1 MEQGRSLLRN
11 GVSRALDPFLH
22 LPSGIRRLFVSGVF
36 LVELAV
42 ATFLAFNIR
51 FEGMVPAEFV
61 SLGLSA
67 FGYVAAVYLACYFLV
82 GAHRGLWSFTGIHDF
97 IKIPVV
103 AFTGGVGSYVL
114 IHQILAWTN
123 YPRSIY
129 ILTAVFLFVL
139 MSVNRGGVRLFR
151 QWFQGLGQHGTP
163 VVIVGAGRAGEMLVR
178 DMRHNAHYAYK
189 PVAFIDRDLSKQ
201 GSTIHGI
208 PVAGDFRALPAVIA
222 KHQPREIIVAIPSAS
237 PAQLRGIV
245 KDCQPYGLPIKVLP
259 SVRDILRGDVTV
271 LSIRPLALADLLSRA
286 VVPAESQ
293 GLDVLIAG
301 KCVLVTGAGGS
312 IGSELCRQIAL
323 HHPGRLVLVERYEN
337 NLYEIETALR
347 DADATKDVDVRAC
360 LVDILDDGRMET
372 IFAAYQP
379 DLVFHAAAHK
389 HVPIVEGNPAE
400 GALNNILGTHRVAVL
415 AKRFSV
421 ERMILVST
429 DKAVNPTNVMGAT
442 KRFAEYVVRSLSGSG
457 ATRFITV
464 RFGNVLG
471 SNGSVVPRFQQ
482 QIERGGPVTVTHP
495 DIERYFMLIPEAVHL
510 VLEAARRGEGGEVFV
525 LDMGDPVKIVD
536 LAQNMIRL
544 AGFVPNDDIAITYTG
559 LRPGE
564 KLFEELFDKEE
575 RVEPT
580 SHPKPRMAVSDSL
593 WSAEDLETAIAAVA
607 DAVESRDA
615 DRLQEVLRR
624 FVPSYHPTPVPP
636 RHSDPEP
643 ASDFGGS
650 VEAELLPSVILFDG
664 AVDDVEQPPP
674 ALSRPIG
681 APDAVGRESHRAPT
695 P

>member
-1 MEQGRSLLRN
+1 MEQGRSLLKD

-22 LPSGIRRLFVSGVF
+22 LPSGVRRLFVSVVF
-36 LVELAV
+36 LLELAV
-42 ATFLAFNIR
+42 ATFLAFNVR
-51 FEGMVPAEFV
+51 FEGVVPAESV

-67 FGYVAAVYLACYFLV
+67 FGYVAAVYLACYVLV

-103 AFTGGVGSYVL
+103 ALAGGAGSYAL
-114 IHQILAWTN
+114 IHHIFGWTS

-139 MSVNRGGVRLFR
+139 MSINRGGVRLLR
-151 QWFQGLGQHGTP
+151 QWFQCLGKHGTP
-163 VVIVGAGRAGEMLVR
+163 VVIVGAGQAGEMLVR
-178 DMRHNAHYAYK
+178 DMAHNAAYAYK
-189 PVAFIDRDLSKQ
+189 PVAFIDRDLSKE

-208 PVAGDFRALPAVIA
+208 PVAGDYRALADVIA
-222 KHQPREIIVAIPSAS
+222 RYEPREIIVAIPSAS
-237 PAQLRGIV
+237 PAQLRAIV

-259 SVRDILRGDVTV
+259 SVRDILCGDVTV
-271 LSIRPLALADLLSRA
+271 SSIRPLALADLLTRA
-286 VVPAESQ
+286 VVPAESR
-293 GLDVLIAG
+293 GLEALIEG

-312 IGSELCRQIAL
+312 IGSELCRQIAR
-323 HHPGRLVLVERYEN
+323 HRPRRLVLVERYEN
-337 NLYEIETALR
+337 NLYGIETALR
-347 DADATKDVDVRAC
+347 DAETAKGVDVRAC

-372 IFAAYQP
+372 IFAAHRP

-400 GALNNILGTHRVAVL
+400 GVINNILGTHRVAVL

-457 ATRFITV
+457 ATRFIAV

-471 SNGSVVPRFQQ
+471 SNGSVVPRFQR

-510 VLEAARRGEGGEVFV
+510 VLEAARRGVGGEVFV

-544 AGFVPNDDIAITYTG
+544 AGLVPNEDVAIAYTG

-580 SHPKPRMAVSDSL
+580 SHPKLRKAVSDSL
-593 WSAEDLETAIAAVA
+593 WSADDLATAIAAVA
-607 DAVESRDA
+607 DAVASRDA

-624 FVPSYHPTPVPP
+624 FVPSYHPTPAGFLNGD
-636 RHSDPEP
+636 RR
-643 ASDFGGS
+643 GS
-650 VEAELLPSVILFDG
+650 GAGSADDGTRGRSRAEAEVLEVL
-664 AVDDVEQPPP
+664 P
-674 ALSRPIG
+674 ALMV
-681 APDAVGRESHRAPT
+681 PDDPVDEIRQPT
-695 P
+695 TSA

>member
-1 MEQGRSLLRN
+1 
-11 GVSRALDPFLH
+11 
-22 LPSGIRRLFVSGVF
+22 
-36 LVELAV
+36 
-42 ATFLAFNIR
+42 
-51 FEGMVPAEFV
+51 
-61 SLGLSA
+61 
-67 FGYVAAVYLACYFLV
+67 
-82 GAHRGLWSFTGIHDF
+82 
-97 IKIPVV
+97 
-103 AFTGGVGSYVL
+103 
-114 IHQILAWTN
+114 
-123 YPRSIY
+123 
-129 ILTAVFLFVL
+129 
-139 MSVNRGGVRLFR
+139 
-151 QWFQGLGQHGTP
+151 
-163 VVIVGAGRAGEMLVR
+163 
-178 DMRHNAHYAYK
+178 
-189 PVAFIDRDLSKQ
+189 
-201 GSTIHGI
+201 
-208 PVAGDFRALPAVIA
+208 
-222 KHQPREIIVAIPSAS
+222 
-237 PAQLRGIV
+237 
-245 KDCQPYGLPIKVLP
+245 
-259 SVRDILRGDVTV
+259 
-271 LSIRPLALADLLSRA
+271 
-286 VVPAESQ
+286 
-293 GLDVLIAG
+293 
-301 KCVLVTGAGGS
+301 
-312 IGSELCRQIAL
+312 
-323 HHPGRLVLVERYEN
+323 
-337 NLYEIETALR
+337 
-347 DADATKDVDVRAC
+347 
-360 LVDILDDGRMET
+360 
-372 IFAAYQP
+372 
-379 DLVFHAAAHK
+379 
-389 HVPIVEGNPAE
+389 
-400 GALNNILGTHRVAVL
+400 
-415 AKRFSV
+415 
-421 ERMILVST
+421 
-429 DKAVNPTNVMGAT
+429 
-442 KRFAEYVVRSLSGSG
+442 
-457 ATRFITV
+457 V

-580 SHPKPRMAVSDSL
+580 SHPKLRMAVSDSL

-624 FVPSYHPTPVPP
+624 FVPSYHPTPAPP